1 MARNRLTSP
10 DLFDL
15 QATLRLPLDRTAG
28 CQASEEMLPANS
40 RWLMT
45 GSHAPVS
52 SVEIP
57 AWARPIYEAAFLTA
71 RIKVRNRK
79 VLDAALTGTMIN

>member
-28 CQASEEMLPANS
+28 CQAPVEMLPATS
-40 RWLMT
+40 RWLTT
-45 GSHAPVS
+45 GSPAPDS
-52 SVEIP
+52 SLEIP

-71 RIKVRNRK
+71 RIKIRNRK
-79 VLDAALTGTMIN
+79 VLDAALAGTMIN